1 MSELLEPHIGLWGLT
16 KCRQAPLGVWCPRGR
31 LNSACR
37 ESEHFLAPEAGQ
49 KWQVKTK
56 WVMWLV
62 PETREVSG
70 PAWAKQTLQHQ
81 SECCQD
87 QGRLHGSSIRDNL
100 DFWWWS
106 DCNGLCQDPCAIP
119 PPAPLAPALL
129 PSGAR
134 SCWVQ
139 EEHTPKVNWISPPRA
154 SAPAVWN
161 LTLSLTGWLQWPN
174 RREAL
179 PYTWFYSKPVSASL
193 LLFHSTHLLHFF
205 FLDGSDI

>member
-16 KCRQAPLGVWCPRGR
+16 KWRQAPLVVWWPRGC
-31 LNSACR
+31 LNSACG
-37 ESEHFLAPEAGQ
+37 EHLLAPEAVQ
-49 KWQVKTK
+49 KGYVKTK
-56 WVMWLV
+56 WVIWLV

-106 DCNGLCQDPCAIP
+106 DCNGLCQDPRAIP

-139 EEHTPKVNWISPPRA
+139 EEHTPRANWISSPGLLRQQCGTWPCPWQGDY
-154 SAPAVWN
+154 SGQTEGKPC
-161 LTLSLTGWLQWPN
+161 LTPGSTRSLYLWVC
-174 RREAL
+174 
-179 PYTWFYSKPVSASL
+179 FC
-193 LLFHSTHLLHFF
+193 FILHICFIFF

>member
-1 MSELLEPHIGLWGLT
+1 
-16 KCRQAPLGVWCPRGR
+16 
-31 LNSACR
+31 
-37 ESEHFLAPEAGQ
+37 
-49 KWQVKTK
+49 
-56 WVMWLV
+56 MWLV

-70 PAWAKQTLQHQ
+70 PAWAKQTLQNQ

-106 DCNGLCQDPCAIP
+106 DCNGLCQDPRAIP

-179 PYTWFYSKPVSASL
+179 PYTWFYSKPVSVSL

-205 FLDGSDI
+205 FFRWKWHLRCHVRCLSMTYSLIIIISRFYSYCCKLQNFIF